1 METLKVPIILA
12 SKSPR
17 RKEILSML
25 GFSFS
30 VQTKNVDESFPS
42 SLSPEQIPVYIAE
55 KKALAFSAELTN
67 ELVISADTI
76 VCLNNEILGKPQDEE
91 HAFQTL
97 SALSGKMHRVIT
109 AVSFYQ
115 NGKIESY
122 FDVTKVYFKELDS
135 DEIRHYITHYRP
147 FDKAGAYGIQEWIGY
162 IAVEKL
168 EGSYTNVMGL
178 PSELVYRKLRMK
190 GFS

>member
-178 PSELVYRKLRMK
+178 PSELVYRKLRTK